1 MFEEKDSLDFWGL
14 FPKKSNLELK
24 PVESMPGSINEL
36 ISNKQKFKRPPSLS
50 ESFAF
55 SPENIAR
62 ANQIPLIPSSEKLYE
77 LSDDCNL
84 IPIEP
89 TQDISEIQSSSCC
102 KYEIKAVEITIK
114 LLLHLTLISV
124 FETLFYFLYVSSLE
138 NNGIQKTV
146 NTFINEVVTSCEDL
160 SPFQIEIVNGFL
172 GQYINSTQVIA
183 IGNQQEL
190 IRASYNKSISNR
202 AWAYVGGLSGLFVVA
217 VGYIRWR
224 KIKIYWKQ
232 VVLENVAM
240 VLLLA
245 LYELMF
251 FDTIIYPYEPIS
263 TAEIERN
270 AVEMLQGACGVL

>member
-1 MFEEKDSLDFWGL
+1 MFEQ
-14 FPKKSNLELK
+14 NELK

-36 ISNKQKFKRPPSLS
+36 VSNKRKFKRPPSLS

-62 ANQIPLIPSSEKLYE
+62 ASQIPLIPSSEKLYT
-77 LSDDCNL
+77 LADDCAL
-84 IPIEP
+84 VPVEI
-89 TQDISEIQSSSCC
+89 TQQDMSEIQLSSCC
-102 KYEIKAVEITIK
+102 KYEIRAVEIIIK
-114 LLLHLTLISV
+114 LLLHLTLISI
-124 FETLFYFLYVSSLE
+124 FETLFYFLYVSTLE
-138 NNGIQKTV
+138 DNGIEKTV
-146 NTFINEVVTSCEDL
+146 NTFINELISSCSSL
-160 SPFQIEIVNGFL
+160 SPLQVQIVNDFL
-172 GQYINSTQVIA
+172 EQYINATQVITS
-183 IGNQQEL
+183 GNQQEFL
-190 IRASYNKSISNR
+190 RATYNKNISNR

-251 FDTIIYPYEPIS
+251 FNTIIYPYEPIS

-270 AVEMLQGACGVL
+270 AVEALQGACGVL